1 MSDVYAMIMA
11 GGVGTRFWPWS
22 RRERPKQLLSVAA
35 ETSLLRRTVARALPL
50 RGLVHIDV
58 VTTASLYSATLA
70 QLQEPGGDGVDRA
83 LAEGTVRV
91 VQEPC
96 AKNTAACIGFGLQL
110 ALSAGLSDD
119 ALLIAL
125 PADHFVGDDRAF
137 LQDLE
142 TAVAHAAANL
152 VVTTL
157 GVPPTRPETG
167 YGYLELSDASVAN
180 GAETPLH
187 VRRFCEKP
195 DSERAAQ
202 WLVGGKHLW
211 NTGIFVAQLAWWRT
225 AFEAHMP
232 ELFLGLQRFASA
244 TIGHDASEPYSEEAA
259 EIYAQL
265 PAKSI
270 DYGVMEDA
278 TAVWTVAARF
288 PWSDV
293 GSWEAI
299 PSVMETDAHGNVI
312 RGDALV
318 IDSARNVILAE
329 GQRLVATVGLRDMVV
344 VDTGDAVLVV
354 PRERAQDVRKIVEAL
369 AKTREDLL

>member
-1 MSDVYAMIMA
+1 MNDVYAMIMA

-35 ETSLLRRTVARALPL
+35 ETSLLRRAVARTLPL
-50 RGLVHIDV
+50 RGLAQIDV
-58 VTTASLYSATLA
+58 ITTASLYSATLA
-70 QLQEPGGDGVDRA
+70 QLQEAGRDGVDKA
-83 LAEGTVRV
+83 LEAGTVRV

-110 ALSAGLSDD
+110 ALSAGFSDD

-125 PADHFVGDDRAF
+125 PADHFVGDDHAF

-142 TAVAHAAANL
+142 LARAHAETHPG
-152 VVTTL
+152 VTTI

-167 YGYLELSDASVAN
+167 YGYLELSDA
-180 GAETPLH
+180 GAASDGHTPARVL
-187 VRRFCEKP
+187 RFCEKP
-195 DSERAAQ
+195 NAERAAK
-202 WLVGGKHLW
+202 WLIGGKHLW
-211 NTGIFVAQLAWWRT
+211 NTGIFVAQLEWWRG
-225 AFEAHMP
+225 AFESHMP

-244 TIGHDASEPYSEEAA
+244 TIGHDVGTPFPEDAA

-265 PAKSI
+265 PAQSI

-278 TAVWTVAARF
+278 KDVWTVPARF

-299 PSVMETDAHGNVI
+299 PSVMDTDEHGNVI

-329 GQRLVATVGLRDMVV
+329 GQRLVATVGLRDMVI
-344 VDTGDAVLVV
+344 VDTGDALLVV

-369 AKTREDLL
+369 AKTREELL